1 MPTTARLKSSSDL
14 SSILTDFQDWCE
26 EQKIKVKEE

>member
-1 MPTTARLKSSSDL
+1 MSTTSLGNSSSDL
-14 SSILTDFQDWCE
+14 STILADFHDWCE